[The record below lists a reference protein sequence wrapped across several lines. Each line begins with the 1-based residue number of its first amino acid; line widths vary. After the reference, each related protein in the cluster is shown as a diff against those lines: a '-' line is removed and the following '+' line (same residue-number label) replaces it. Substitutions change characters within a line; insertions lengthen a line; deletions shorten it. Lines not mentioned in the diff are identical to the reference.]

1 MADAKVYEE
10 MIRQRHLYYDKVITD
25 EMNHLKEYIDNLEN
39 FMDRYYKTYDNL
51 CTKNNLDRN
60 KIRKSDKTLEFEAKL
75 RESCTI
81 ARNYHYELE
90 KMKEDNL
97 SGICIEPD
105 LRNLYLRLNNE
116 RLPIIENG
124 RIELFPITE
133 HEQETGGA
141 ADVKEIQFPI
151 NSVRSQNAPTIAGVE
166 RKEPKNF
173 EDAADIIVEEKY
185 KNFDRK
191 TKNKHSLGSSTNP
204 NFKKGEGY
212 HRNCQ
217 VCVAVFESRMRGYDI
232 EALPFDENNKVMTKL
247 RRNPEKAFIDRKT
260 SLPPKLIKNQLA
272 TDYDT
277 MKDWLKSIIKLN
289 ERYGFICRIEEKP
302 GSGNL
307 IDHIFI
313 VYKTE
318 QDELQFYDPQ
328 NGAKFESK
336 ELGMIRFRSRAN
348 KFSPIHTYPP
358 KIFRIDNADL
368 NIDYL
373 NKISKKRIL

>member
-25 EMNHLKEYIDNLEN
+25 EMNHLKEYIDDLEN

-151 NSVRSQNAPTIAGVE
+151 NSVKSQNAPTIAGVE
-166 RKEPKNF
+166 RKESKNF

-185 KNFDRK
+185 KNFERK

-247 RRNPEKAFIDRKT
+247 RRNPEKAFIDKKT
-260 SLPPKLIKNQLA
+260 NLPPKLIYDERV
-272 TDYDT
+272 TDYS
-277 MKDWLKSIIKLN
+277 KLRKWLNAIIKPN
-289 ERYGFICRIEEKP
+289 ERYGIICKIVLTSK
-302 GSGNL
+302 GQDL
-307 IDHIFI
+307 YDHILI

-318 QDELQFYDPQ
+318 QGELRFYDPQ
-328 NGAKFESK
+328 NGVKQEHF
-336 ELGMIRFRSRAN
+336 GNIRFNYKN
-348 KFSPIHTYPP
+348 KTIFYP

-368 NIDYL
+368 NINYL
-373 NKISKKRIL
+373 NKIAK